1 MDRMNVKQQV
11 IDGARLRLQEA
22 IAEHRER
29 LEDLRSVTMEADLSE
44 TASQSEGR
52 READVELMNGL
63 GDQLEHLER
72 DMALLGQV
80 DAGTLHEAVSFGS
93 VVHTDRRDLLI
104 ATSVEEFEAAGRT
117 YLGLSVRAPLY
128 QALSGKRVGEQATVN
143 GVTYIIRDIL

>member
-1 MDRMNVKQQV
+1 MDRRNVKQQV
-11 IDGARLRLQEA
+11 IDGARRRLQEA

-29 LEDLRSVTMEADLSE
+29 LEDLRSVTMENDLAES
-44 TASQSEGR
+44 ASQSEGR
-52 READVELMNGL
+52 RGADVELMNGL
-63 GDQLEHLER
+63 GEQLEQLER

-80 DAGTLHEAVSFGS
+80 EAGAIHEVVSFGS

-143 GVTYIIRDIL
+143 GIIYTIRDIL